1 MERGLRADVEALT
14 AIPRGSASP
23 GERASAE
30 WIASRLRDEG
40 AVDVELQS
48 FRYQGT
54 YAFAHAAHLAV
65 GLLAARRDG
74 VRARAAA
81 LAALASLELEASGRV
96 QWLRRVLPAGEGV
109 NVVARVPAAGEARA
123 TLVVL
128 AHHDAARTGLA
139 WHPRLVGLGAAR
151 ARRARRMEP
160 RLGLAAAG
168 LLGAVRAVAAL
179 CAASRPRSW
188 PPVSPPSSTSPRAR
202 PCRARTTTRP
212 AWLRCWRSRAPSRRR
227 RPSTSRS
234 LLVAPGCEE
243 SGMGG
248 TAAFLRRYGA
258 TLHPARTL
266 VLGLDT
272 LGSGTPI
279 VCTAEATLL
288 PHAYREEDLAVLDAG
303 AARAGVEPPERWRGG
318 AWTDPI
324 LARFAG
330 LPSVSMLSVGPDG
343 VYPNWHRMTDTPD
356 RVDFDS
362 VARCAAIAVG
372 TVEAFADTVT

>member
-1 MERGLRADVEALT
+1 VERGLRPDVEALA
-14 AIPRGSASP
+14 AIARGSASP

-30 WIASRLRDEG
+30 WMAGRLRDEG
-40 AVDVELQS
+40 AADVELET

-54 YAFAHAAHLAV
+54 YAFAHAAHLVV
-65 GLLAARRDG
+65 GLVAARRNG
-74 VRARAAA
+74 AGARAAA
-81 LAALASLELEASGRV
+81 LAALASLELEASGRA
-96 QWLRRVLPAGEGV
+96 QWLRRILPAGEGV
-109 NVVARVPAAGEARA
+109 NVVGRVPAAEESRA

-151 ARRARRMEP
+151 ARRARRMDP

-168 LLGAVRAVAAL
+168 LLAAAMPWRLARHAGAAVLAAAVAAEL
-179 CAASRPRSW
+179 DIASSPTVPGANDNATGAAALLALAGAVAAA
-188 PPVSPPSSTSPRAR
+188 PPAHVET
-202 PCRARTTTRP
+202 
-212 AWLRCWRSRAPSRRR
+212 
-227 RPSTSRS
+227 

-248 TAAFLRRYGA
+248 TAAFLRRHRA
-258 TLHPARTL
+258 ALQPARTF

-279 VCTAEATLL
+279 VCSAEATLF
-288 PHAYREEDLAVLDAG
+288 PHAYRPQDLDLVDAG
-303 AARAGVEPPERWRGG
+303 AARAGVEPPERWRVG

-330 LPSVSMLSVGPDG
+330 LPAASLLSVGPDG
-343 VYPNWHRMTDTPD
+343 TYPNWHRMTDTPE

-362 VARCAAIAVG
+362 VTRCAAIAVG
-372 TVEAFADTVT
+372 TAEAFADSVT